1 MFERS
6 ESGTREKFKLAK
18 AVRKANRRNGVAFLV
33 TFLARQKFTKKEVK
47 LVK

>member
-18 AVRKANRRNGVAFLV
+18 AVRKANRRNGVAF
-33 TFLARQKFTKKEVK
+33 FGYFFGKAKIYKERS
-47 LVK
+47 